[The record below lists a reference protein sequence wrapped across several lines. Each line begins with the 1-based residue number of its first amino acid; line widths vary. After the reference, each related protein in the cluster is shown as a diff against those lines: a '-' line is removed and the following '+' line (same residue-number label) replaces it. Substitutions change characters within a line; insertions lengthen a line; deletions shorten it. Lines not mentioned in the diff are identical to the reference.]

1 MLYPSFPFKK
11 IVSID
16 TLFSLFKPIFPKN
29 FVFPGEVHDFW
40 EVLYVRS
47 GEVTVSANEQ
57 VYLLKKG
64 DIVFHKPMEFHSF
77 YTSGQTAAS
86 CFIMSFAASGPLM
99 TTFENFVVSLSQEQQ
114 KQLSSL
120 ISFLSNDCL
129 LDNGGVDRR
138 CLHHLNNH
146 PDKFQ
151 IVVNRIE
158 QFLLSFPKRPVY
170 IDSNLS
176 SASAVIYQR
185 AIHVME
191 ENISQWLSVP
201 EIAEK
206 CNVSVTYLK
215 EIFIKYT
222 GLGIHKYFLKLK
234 LSHAYQ
240 MLKDGQSADEV
251 SKLLGFSSP
260 SYFST
265 VYKRENGV
273 SPTLHKPSL

>member
-1 MLYPSFPFKK
+1 MLYPSFPCKK
-11 IVSID
+11 IVSLD
-16 TLFSLFKPIFPKN
+16 TLYSLFKPTFAKN
-29 FVFPGEVHDFW
+29 FVFSGEVHDFW
-40 EVLYVRS
+40 EILYVRS
-47 GEVTVSANEQ
+47 GEITVSANEQ
-57 VYLLKKG
+57 VYVLKKG

-77 YTSGQTAAS
+77 YISGKSAAS
-86 CFIMSFAASGPLM
+86 CFIMSFVASGPLM
-99 TTFENFVVSLSQEQQ
+99 TTFENYVATLSQGQQ

-120 ISFLSNDCL
+120 ISFLSHECF
-129 LDNGGVDRR
+129 LDTGVERR
-138 CLHHLNNH
+138 CLHYLNEH
-146 PDKFQ
+146 PDMFQ
-151 IVVNRIE
+151 MVVNRIE

-176 SASAVIYQR
+176 TANAIVYQR
-185 AIHVME
+185 AVHVME

-251 SKLLGFSSP
+251 SKALGFSSP

-273 SPTLHKPSL
+273 SPTLHKSST